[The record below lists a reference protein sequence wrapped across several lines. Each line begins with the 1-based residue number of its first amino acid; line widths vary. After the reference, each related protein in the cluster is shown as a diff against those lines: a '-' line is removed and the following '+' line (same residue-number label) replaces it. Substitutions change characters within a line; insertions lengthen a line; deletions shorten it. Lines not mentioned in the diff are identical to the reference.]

1 MKSAPAQVAD
11 WLTGRRHRAALVAA
25 VLAFLPLTYVLSGA
39 TVALVTLHGGA
50 REGLVV
56 SAGAALAAGVW
67 VLVLG
72 GNVVNALGY
81 LAILFLPALG
91 LAVVLRRTQSLSL
104 CLQLAV
110 LGAAALLIG
119 MFAWPG
125 DPIAF
130 WETVVGQWD
139 AMLRQAGVE
148 IPGFVERVA
157 PYMPGSF
164 AGSMLLLVLMSVFIG
179 RWLHAAKTEGLEF
192 GPEFRRLR
200 LGYVIAAAAALTGAG
215 ALIAGSLLLNNLAIV
230 LLGACLLQG
239 LSIAHAVRAT
249 MRLSP
254 GWLVLLYVLL
264 GLPTPLLPAA
274 TAALIGLGLVD
285 NWIDVRGKVNAKWK

>member
-1 MKSAPAQVAD
+1 MSNVPGRVAD

-25 VLAFLPLTYVLSGA
+25 ALAFLPLTYVLSGA
-39 TVALVTLHGGA
+39 TVALVTLHGGG
-50 REGLVV
+50 REGLIV

-72 GNVVNALGY
+72 GNVAGALGY

-91 LAVVLRRTQSLSL
+91 LAALLRRTESLTL
-104 CLQLAV
+104 CLQVAV
-110 LGAAALLIG
+110 LAATVLLLG

-130 WETVVGQWD
+130 WEQVVEQWD
-139 AMLRQAGVE
+139 LLLRQAGFE
-148 IPGFVERVA
+148 MPGFVERVA
-157 PYMPGSF
+157 PFMPGSF
-164 AGSMLLLVLMSVFIG
+164 AASIMLLMLMCLFVG
-179 RWLHAAKTEGLEF
+179 RWLQAAKTEGLEF
-192 GPEFRRLR
+192 GPEFRRLK
-200 LGYVIAAAAALTGAG
+200 LGYLIAGAAALTAAG
-215 ALIAGSLLLNNLAIV
+215 ALISGALLLKNLALV

-239 LSIAHAVRAT
+239 LSVAHAVRAAK
-249 MRLSP
+249 RLSV

-285 NWIDVRGKVNAKWK
+285 NWIDVREKVNPK